1 MTPSESE
8 GVNFCKR
15 LTIKCVRCSGKN
27 VYLSGMKC
35 NRFRS
40 AVTAAKD
47 LASARSTD
55 RVPASVTDRVPAA
68 VTDRVPAAVTD
79 RVPASVTDRVPAAAK
94 GRGSAL
100 ARHLGQGLADRPASW
115 GNHGEYRLLAPG
127 ASNFFQVKSAAVA
140 AME

>member
-15 LTIKCVRCSGKN
+15 LTIKCVRCSAKN

-55 RVPASVTDRVPAA
+55 RVPAAATDCVPAA
-68 VTDRVPAAVTD
+68 VNDCM
-79 RVPASVTDRVPAAAK
+79 PAAAK

>member
-1 MTPSESE
+1 
-8 GVNFCKR
+8 
-15 LTIKCVRCSGKN
+15 
-27 VYLSGMKC
+27 MKC

-40 AVTAAKD
+40 AFTAAKD

-55 RVPASVTDRVPAA
+55 RVPT
-68 VTDRVPAAVTD
+68 
-79 RVPASVTDRVPAAAK
+79 AAK

>member
-1 MTPSESE
+1 
-8 GVNFCKR
+8 
-15 LTIKCVRCSGKN
+15 
-27 VYLSGMKC
+27 MKC

-55 RVPASVTDRVPAA
+55 RVPAA
-68 VTDRVPAAVTD
+68 V
-79 RVPASVTDRVPAAAK
+79 K

-127 ASNFFQVKSAAVA
+127 ANNFFQVKSAAVA

>member
-1 MTPSESE
+1 
-8 GVNFCKR
+8 
-15 LTIKCVRCSGKN
+15 
-27 VYLSGMKC
+27 MKC

-55 RVPASVTDRVPAA
+55 RVPAAVTDCVPAA
-68 VTDRVPAAVTD
+68 VNDCM
-79 RVPASVTDRVPAAAK
+79 PAAAK

>member
-15 LTIKCVRCSGKN
+15 LTIKCVRCSAKN

-55 RVPASVTDRVPAA
+55 RVPAAVTDCVPAA
-68 VTDRVPAAVTD
+68 VNDCM
-79 RVPASVTDRVPAAAK
+79 PAAAK

>member
-1 MTPSESE
+1 
-8 GVNFCKR
+8 
-15 LTIKCVRCSGKN
+15 
-27 VYLSGMKC
+27 MKC

-47 LASARSTD
+47 LASARS
-55 RVPASVTDRVPAA
+55 
-68 VTDRVPAAVTD
+68 
-79 RVPASVTDRVPAAAK
+79 TDRVPAAAK

>member
-1 MTPSESE
+1 
-8 GVNFCKR
+8 
-15 LTIKCVRCSGKN
+15 
-27 VYLSGMKC
+27 MKC

-55 RVPASVTDRVPAA
+55 RVPAA
-68 VTDRVPAAVTD
+68 VTDRVPAA
-79 RVPASVTDRVPAAAK
+79 VTDRVPAAAK

-127 ASNFFQVKSAAVA
+127 ANNFFQVKSAAVA

>member
-15 LTIKCVRCSGKN
+15 LTIKCVRCSAKN

-47 LASARSTD
+47 LASARST
-55 RVPASVTDRVPAA
+55 VRVPAA

-79 RVPASVTDRVPAAAK
+79 CGPAAVTDRVPTAAK
-94 GRGSAL
+94 GRGSAV
-100 ARHLGQGLADRPASW
+100 ARHLGRGLADRPASW

>member
-1 MTPSESE
+1 
-8 GVNFCKR
+8 
-15 LTIKCVRCSGKN
+15 
-27 VYLSGMKC
+27 MKC

-55 RVPASVTDRVPAA
+55 RVPAAVTDRVPAA

-79 RVPASVTDRVPAAAK
+79 RVPAAAK
-94 GRGSAL
+94 GCGSAL

>member
-15 LTIKCVRCSGKN
+15 LTIKCVRCSAKN

-47 LASARSTD
+47 LASVRST
-55 RVPASVTDRVPAA
+55 VRVPAA
-68 VTDRVPAAVTD
+68 VTDRVPT
-79 RVPASVTDRVPAAAK
+79 AAK
-94 GRGSAL
+94 GRGSAV